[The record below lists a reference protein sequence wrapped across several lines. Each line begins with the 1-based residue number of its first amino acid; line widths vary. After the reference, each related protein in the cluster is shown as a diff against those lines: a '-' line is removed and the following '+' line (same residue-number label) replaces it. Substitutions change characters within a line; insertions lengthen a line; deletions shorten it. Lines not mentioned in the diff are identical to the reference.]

1 MLVNADLGAA
11 QAAEMPLGLVRADT
25 IKLVSLLMID
35 ALHFEAFRQAIPC
48 AALVGVS
55 LRSLRD
61 VTAE

>member
-1 MLVNADLGAA
+1 VNADLGAA
-11 QAAEMPLGLVRADT
+11 QAADMRLGLVRADT

-35 ALHFEAFRQAIPC
+35 ALHFEAFMQAIPC
-48 AALVGVS
+48 ATLVGVS

>member
-35 ALHFEAFRQAIPC
+35 ALSHAPLSSA
-48 AALVGVS
+48 
-55 LRSLRD
+55 
-61 VTAE
+61 